1 MSADP
6 AAAPASPAPR
16 VSVVVI
22 GRNEGTRLDRCLA
35 SIAAAHWND
44 VTHEVIYVDSHST
57 DGSRERAAAAGAQ
70 VLTVERKPP
79 NAAKARNQGW
89 RAAQG
94 EFVLFLDGD
103 TVLHADFVTRA
114 LAALEA
120 EPVLCAAWGH
130 RRELDPAQ
138 SLYTR
143 LLDLDW
149 VYPTGRA
156 LYFGGDVLV
165 RRAALAMVEGFDESL
180 NAGEEPEL
188 CARLRD
194 RGWQIEHLDVPMT
207 LHDLAIRS
215 FRPYWL
221 RAYRSGTAYAEVAA
235 RARAQGDVL
244 WQRESLRDLVHG
256 ALYAAAPLWLA
267 VAAWISPW
275 LALLLLAGGV
285 AVILRTAAR
294 SRWKAP
300 GDPWLSLLY
309 AVHVHFQKV
318 PALFGQ
324 LAFRRAAARRQR
336 LELIDYK
343 ADADAAPSGSPLKR
357 VLVTALTPAA
367 WLWRVLIT
375 ERAARVWHLAR
386 LAEALPGPVD
396 ASNVILGAVEL
407 HGTRNIRFGRGAL
420 VYPGAYFETQ
430 GAGVIEIGDGVV
442 LSRGVHLVAFE
453 RIVLGDG
460 VMIGEYSS
468 LRDAN
473 HRLDGP
479 EVRSGGHDHA
489 PITVGR
495 NAWIGRGATVLK
507 GVTIGADAV
516 IAAGAVVLA
525 DVPAGALAGGLP
537 ARVLRADVR
546 AGTRGAVSSSATPEP
561 RP

>member
-6 AAAPASPAPR
+6 AVAPASPAPR

-22 GRNEGTRLDRCLA
+22 GRNEGARLERCLA

-103 TVLHADFVTRA
+103 TLLHADFVTRA

-165 RRAALAMVEGFDESL
+165 RRAALAMVEGFDEGL

-188 CARLRD
+188 CARLRG

-256 ALYAAAPLWLA
+256 AQYATAPLWLA
-267 VAAWISPW
+267 IAALVSPW
-275 LALLLLAGGV
+275 LLVLLLAGGV

-324 LAFRRAAARRQR
+324 LAFRRAAAARQR
-336 LELIDYK
+336 LDLIDYK

-386 LAEALPGPVD
+386 LHEALPGPVD

-407 HGTRNIRFGRGAL
+407 HGTRNIRLGRGAL
-420 VYPGAYFETQ
+420 IYPGAYFETQ

-479 EVRSGGHDHA
+479 DVRSGGHDHA

-495 NAWIGRGATVLK
+495 NAWIGRGVTVLQ

-546 AGTRGAVSSSATPEP
+546 VAVSSSATPEP

>member
-1 MSADP
+1 MSPDPADP
-6 AAAPASPAPR
+6 ASVPR

-22 GRNEGTRLDRCLA
+22 GRNEGARLERCLA
-35 SIAAAHWND
+35 AIAAARWAD
-44 VTHEVIYVDSHST
+44 VRHEVIYVDSHSS
-57 DGSRERAAAAGAQ
+57 DGSRERAAALGAQ
-70 VLTVERKPP
+70 VLTVERMPP

-89 RAAQG
+89 RAARG

-103 TVLHADFVTRA
+103 TVLHADFVSKA
-114 LAALEA
+114 LAALSA

-130 RRELDPAQ
+130 RRELDPGQ

-149 VYPTGRA
+149 VYPPGRA

-165 RRAALAMVEGFDESL
+165 RRAALAMVEGFDEGL

-188 CARLRD
+188 CARLRG

-207 LHDLAIRS
+207 LHDLAIRR
-215 FRPYWL
+215 FKPYWL

-244 WQRESLRDLVHG
+244 WQRESARDLAHG
-256 ALYAAAPLWLA
+256 ALYASSPLLLLIAAGL
-267 VAAWISPW
+267 SPW
-275 LALLLLAGGV
+275 LALLLIAAGV
-285 AVILRTAAR
+285 AVILRTAKR

-300 GDPWLSLLY
+300 DDPGLCLLY

-318 PALFGQ
+318 PAFFGQ
-324 LAFRRAAARRQR
+324 MAFRRAAAQRQR
-336 LELIDYK
+336 LDLIDYK
-343 ADADAAPSGSPLKR
+343 ADADAAPAGSPLKR
-357 VLVTALTPAA
+357 ALVDALKPVA
-367 WLWRVLIT
+367 WLWRVLVT

-420 VYPGAYFETQ
+420 IYPGAYLETQ
-430 GAGVIEIGDGVV
+430 GDGVIEIGDGVV

-460 VMIGEYSS
+460 AMIGEYSS

-473 HRLDGP
+473 HRLDGQS
-479 EVRSGGHDHA
+479 VRSGGHEHA

-495 NAWIGRGATVLK
+495 NAWIGRGVTVLK

-516 IAAGAVVLA
+516 VAAGAVVLA
-525 DVPAGALAGGLP
+525 DVPPGALAGGLP

-546 AGTRGAVSSSATPEP
+546 AGTRPPPTEP
-561 RP
+561 AA

>member
-1 MSADP
+1 MSPDPADP
-6 AAAPASPAPR
+6 ASVPR

-22 GRNEGTRLDRCLA
+22 GRNEGARLERCLA
-35 SIAAAHWND
+35 AIAAARWAD
-44 VTHEVIYVDSHST
+44 VTHEVIYVDSHSS
-57 DGSRERAAAAGAQ
+57 DGSRERAAALGAQ
-70 VLTVERKPP
+70 VLTVERTPP

-89 RAAQG
+89 RAARG

-103 TVLHADFVTRA
+103 TVLHADFVSKA
-114 LAALEA
+114 LAALTA

-130 RRELDPAQ
+130 RRELDPGQ

-149 VYPTGRA
+149 VYPPGRA

-188 CARLRD
+188 CARLRA

-207 LHDLAIRS
+207 LHDLAIRR
-215 FRPYWL
+215 FKPYWL

-244 WQRESLRDLVHG
+244 WQRESARDLAHG
-256 ALYAAAPLWLA
+256 ALYASAPLLLLI
-267 VAAWISPW
+267 AAGLSPW
-275 LALLLLAGGV
+275 LALLLIAAGV

-300 GDPWLSLLY
+300 DDPGLCLLY

-318 PALFGQ
+318 PAFFGQ
-324 LAFRRAAARRQR
+324 MAFRRAAAQRQR
-336 LELIDYK
+336 LDLIDYK
-343 ADADAAPSGSPLKR
+343 ADADAAPAGSPLKPL
-357 VLVTALTPAA
+357 LVTALRPVA
-367 WLWRVLIT
+367 WLWRVLVT

-407 HGTRNIRFGRGAL
+407 HGTRNIRLGRGAL
-420 VYPGAYFETQ
+420 IYPGAYLETQ

-460 VMIGEYSS
+460 AMVGEYSS

-473 HRLDGP
+473 HRLDGAS
-479 EVRSGGHDHA
+479 VRSGGHEHA

-495 NAWIGRGATVLK
+495 NAWIGRGVTVLK

-516 IAAGAVVLA
+516 VAAGAVVLA

-537 ARVLRADVR
+537 ARVLRADAR
-546 AGTRGAVSSSATPEP
+546 AGTRWPPTEP
-561 RP
+561 VA

>member
-1 MSADP
+1 MNPDPADP
-6 AAAPASPAPR
+6 ASVPR

-22 GRNEGTRLDRCLA
+22 GRNEGARLERCLA
-35 SIAAAHWND
+35 AIAAAHWND
-44 VTHEVIYVDSHST
+44 VTHEVIYVDSHSS
-57 DGSRERAAAAGAQ
+57 DGSRERAAALGAQ

-89 RAAQG
+89 RAARG

-103 TVLHADFVTRA
+103 TVLHADFVTKA
-114 LAALEA
+114 LAALDA

-130 RRELDPAQ
+130 RRELDPGQ
-138 SLYTR
+138 SIYTR

-149 VYPTGRA
+149 IYPTGRA

-188 CARLRD
+188 CARLRG

-256 ALYAAAPLWLA
+256 AQYATAPLWLA
-267 VAAWISPW
+267 IAAWISPW
-275 LALLLLAGGV
+275 LFALLLAGGV

-300 GDPWLSLLY
+300 DDPWLCLLY
-309 AVHVHFQKV
+309 AVHVHVQKV
-318 PALFGQ
+318 PAFFGQ
-324 LAFRRAAARRQR
+324 LAFRRAAAQRQQ
-336 LELIDYK
+336 LDLIDYK
-343 ADADAAPSGSPLKR
+343 DSADAAPAGSPLKPL
-357 VLVTALTPAA
+357 LVTALRPVA
-367 WLWRVLIT
+367 WLWRVLVT

-420 VYPGAYFETQ
+420 IYPGAYLETQ

-460 VMIGEYSS
+460 AMIGEYSS

-473 HRLDGP
+473 HRLDGAS
-479 EVRSGGHDHA
+479 VRSGGHEHA

-495 NAWIGRGATVLK
+495 NAWIGRGVTVLK

-516 IAAGAVVLA
+516 VAAGAVVLA

-546 AGTRGAVSSSATPEP
+546 AGTRPQPTEP
-561 RP
+561 AA

>member
-1 MSADP
+1 MSPDP
-6 AAAPASPAPR
+6 AASPASPAPR

-22 GRNEGTRLDRCLA
+22 GRNEGARLDRCLA
-35 SIAAAHWND
+35 AIAAARWGD
-44 VTHEVIYVDSHST
+44 VTHEVIYVDSHSS
-57 DGSRERAAAAGAQ
+57 DGSPERAAAAGAQ
-70 VLTVERKPP
+70 VLLVERKPP

-103 TVLHADFVTRA
+103 TVLHADFVTKA
-114 LAALEA
+114 LAALTA

-138 SLYTR
+138 SIYTR

-188 CARLRD
+188 CARLRG

-256 ALYAAAPLWLA
+256 AQYATAPLWLA
-267 VAAWISPW
+267 IAAWISPW
-275 LALLLLAGGV
+275 LFALLLAGGV

-300 GDPWLSLLY
+300 NDPWLSLLY

-318 PALFGQ
+318 PAFFGQ
-324 LAFRRAAARRQR
+324 LAFRRAAATRQR
-336 LELIDYK
+336 LDLIDYK

-357 VLVTALTPAA
+357 ALVTALTPAA

-407 HGTRNIRFGRGAL
+407 HGTRNIRLGRGAL
-420 VYPGAYFETQ
+420 IYPGAYLETQ

-460 VMIGEYSS
+460 AMIGEYSS

-479 EVRSGGHDHA
+479 DVRSGGHDHA

-507 GVTIGADAV
+507 GVSIGADAV

-546 AGTRGAVSSSATPEP
+546 AGSRTAVSPATPEP